1 MIKVE
6 KIAYL
11 LEQAE
16 HKEVRSEMKCM
27 ITRTT
32 HPLNKARVRISKMH

>member
-11 LEQAE
+11 LKQAE
-16 HKEVRSEMKCM
+16 HKDIRSEMKCM

-32 HPLNKARVRISKMH
+32 HPLNKARVRISEIH